1 MSFLNKTRKKS
12 LAGVV
17 TRAGIV
23 GAGRVGSALARA
35 LKHGGASVVA
45 VYDQRFEVAETLASE
60 VGAAA
65 VKELSD
71 LRGTV
76 SELFVTTPDDEIH
89 RTAAALAAE
98 DVKVRVVAHLSG
110 ALSSTVLGP
119 LAKTGAAL
127 ASLHPIQTFRG
138 DPDEWKLLTRSTFAV
153 EGDERGLAW
162 AEELVRGLGGD
173 VIRLKSD
180 QKALYHAT
188 CSAASNFLVSLWHL
202 VEHMALQA
210 GLTPIETRRVLI
222 PLAEQ
227 TLRNLAEAGPL
238 LSLTGP
244 IARGDVET
252 VRRQVEAVNAKVAT
266 REKSLFAELAEMTA
280 DLAGDAGYLEPQTLE
295 KIREVLR
302 KIERDGLDVET
313 GSAFSAYLDAGEG

>member
-1 MSFLNKTRKKS
+1 MAFLGKKRAR
-12 LAGVV
+12 LQELVTAAGV
-17 TRAGIV
+17 V

-35 LKHGGASVVA
+35 VKQNGGTVAA
-45 VYDQRFEVAETLASE
+45 VYDQRFEVAETLAAE
-60 VGAAA
+60 LGAKP
-65 VKELSD
+65 VKELRE
-71 LRGTV
+71 LQGVV
-76 SELFVTTPDDEIH
+76 SELFVTTPDDQIH

-98 DVKVRVVAHLSG
+98 GVKVRVAAHLSG
-110 ALSSTVLGP
+110 ALSSTILGP
-119 LAKTGAAL
+119 LAKMSAAL
-127 ASLHPIQTFRG
+127 ASLHPVQTFRG
-138 DPDEWKLLTRSTFAV
+138 EPDEWKLFARSTFAV

-162 AEELVRGLGGD
+162 AEELVTALGGGF
-173 VIRLKSD
+173 IRLKAD

-188 CSAASNFLVSLWHL
+188 CSVASNFLVSLWHL

-210 GLTPIETRRVLI
+210 GLTPAETRRVLI

-266 REKSLFAELAEMTA
+266 RERSLFAELAEMTA
-280 DLAGDAGYLEPQTLE
+280 DLAGDAGYLEPEKLE
-295 KIREVLR
+295 KVRQALR
-302 KIERDGLDVET
+302 KIERDGLDVDT
-313 GSAFSAYLDAGEG
+313 GSAFSTYLDAGEG